1 MAAVWCSLEIMDLDT
16 CLLTLHLHNV
26 YDKSLVMSEHYTLWG
41 CVSISLALISAG
53 CQLCSLIPGFFSVVS
68 SLGYWALCSC
78 TAVLAWAAS
87 HFHPNDRTDCTEPQ
101 PHSVSI
107 KVAKQAGNPRLPE
120 CPIKQEGFT
129 SLDLSKG
136 WCVFS
141 VGLTAVASN
150 QTILVF
156 RKFYFWKQENSN
168 SLRNLCFDIFMG
180 RIIFSSGF
188 SKPSYSPTAQ
198 RQMSSRNRKLVKRR
212 KNLSRSVWILYS
224 YELEWFSA
232 SPCNKIK

>member
-1 MAAVWCSLEIMDLDT
+1 MSQFPWRWSVQAVSFVVLYPDSSLSFLHLDT
-16 CLLTLHLHNV
+16 GLCVAAQLFWHEQHRIFTQMTELT
-26 YDKSLVMSEHYTLWG
+26 
-41 CVSISLALISAG
+41 
-53 CQLCSLIPGFFSVVS
+53 
-68 SLGYWALCSC
+68 
-78 TAVLAWAAS
+78 VLS
-87 HFHPNDRTDCTEPQ
+87 RNHT
-101 PHSVSI
+101 SVSI

-232 SPCNKIK
+232 SPWNKIK